1 MSEAPLP
8 LAVITAAIIK
18 TRKDVGTLG
27 KAAVNPHGNYKY
39 VSIDKYYEVVASAA
53 AKNGLFWTISEIKS
67 TLNPNI
73 GKTGV
78 LDASYT
84 ITMYHES
91 GAVVYEFSRIGMV
104 HPIQGAQTVGSAM
117 SYVDKVFMRQIF
129 AVSTGEEDAD
139 ATNPDDIKLTKSDAF
154 ALDNPPKQVEKPAPA
169 PKQSDFSKEDLA
181 EIERLLTGTAD
192 MSLTV
197 NELTQHWRD
206 ASKNLEILK
215 AGDRE
220 AFARVF
226 DFYANRKKQ
235 LKG

>member
-1 MSEAPLP
+1 MSETPLP

-53 AKNGLFWTISEIKS
+53 AKNGLFWTISEVKS

-78 LDASYT
+78 LDATYT

-91 GAVVYEFSRIGMV
+91 GAVAYEFSRITMV

-139 ATNPDDIKLTKSDAF
+139 ATNPEDVKL
-154 ALDNPPKQVEKPAPA
+154 EKPDYGA
-169 PKQSDFSKEDLA
+169 
-181 EIERLLTGTAD
+181 IERLMIPGVEMAESREELKKFWSENSN
-192 MSLTV
+192 SLDT
-197 NELTQHWRD
+197 
-206 ASKNLEILK
+206 LK
-215 AGDRE
+215 LGDKAAYGRVVE
-220 AFARVF
+220 AFKTR
-226 DFYANRKKQ
+226 NQK
-235 LKG
+235 LKD

>member
-1 MSEAPLP
+1 MSESSLP
-8 LAVITAAIIK
+8 LAVITAAVIK

-53 AKNGLFWTISEIKS
+53 AKNGLFWTISEVKS

-78 LDASYT
+78 LDATYT

-91 GAVVYEFSRIGMV
+91 GAVAYEFSRITMV

-139 ATNPDDIKLTKSDAF
+139 ATNPEDVKL
-154 ALDNPPKQVEKPAPA
+154 EKPDYGA
-169 PKQSDFSKEDLA
+169 
-181 EIERLLTGTAD
+181 IERLMTPGVEMAENRKD
-192 MSLTV
+192 
-197 NELTQHWRD
+197 
-206 ASKNLEILK
+206 LK
-215 AGDRE
+215 KFWSENSNALDTLKLGDKAAYGRVVE
-220 AFARVF
+220 AFKTR
-226 DFYANRKKQ
+226 NQ
-235 LKG
+235 ELKD

>member
-1 MSEAPLP
+1 MSESPLP
-8 LAVITAAIIK
+8 LAVITAAVIK

-53 AKNGLFWTISEIKS
+53 AKNGLFWTISEVKS

-78 LDASYT
+78 LDATYT

-91 GAVVYEFSRIGMV
+91 GAVAYEFSRIAMV

-139 ATNPDDIKLTKSDAF
+139 ATNPDDLKLGKIDAKTIEDLHDKAVKTLGSNVMNTLSHDTIEKVFVTFVGTAETKSDLKKFWAENTN
-154 ALDNPPKQVEKPAPA
+154 ALDTLKVT
-169 PKQSDFSKEDLA
+169 DKEA
-181 EIERLLTGTAD
+181 YAR
-192 MSLTV
+192 V
-197 NELTQHWRD
+197 V
-206 ASKNLEILK
+206 
-215 AGDRE
+215 E
-220 AFARVF
+220 AFKTR
-226 DFYANRKKQ
+226 NQ
-235 LKG
+235 ELKD

>member
-1 MSEAPLP
+1 MSESPLP
-8 LAVITAAIIK
+8 LAVITAAVIK

-53 AKNGLFWTISEIKS
+53 AKNGLFWTISEVKS

-78 LDASYT
+78 LDATYT

-91 GAVVYEFSRIGMV
+91 GAVVYEFSRIAMV
-104 HPIQGAQTVGSAM
+104 HPIQGAQTVGAAM

-139 ATNPDDIKLTKSDAF
+139 ATNPEDVKL
-154 ALDNPPKQVEKPAPA
+154 EKPDYKMIENIFVTFVPVAETKA
-169 PKQSDFSKEDLA
+169 DLKKFWA
-181 EIERLLTGTAD
+181 KH
-192 MSLTV
+192 S
-197 NELTQHWRD
+197 NEL
-206 ASKNLEILK
+206 EMLK
-215 AGDRE
+215 MNEKEAYARVLE
-220 AFARVF
+220 AFKTR
-226 DFYANRKKQ
+226 NQ
-235 LKG
+235 ELKD

>member
-53 AKNGLFWTISEIKS
+53 AKNGLFWTVSEIKS
-67 TLNPNI
+67 GLNSNF
-73 GKTGV
+73 GKGGFMES
-78 LDASYT
+78 SYT

-91 GAVVYEFSRIGMV
+91 GAVVYEFSRIPMI
-104 HPIQGAQTVGSAM
+104 HPIQGAQTVGSAL

-139 ATNPDDIKLTKSDAF
+139 ATNPDDIKLAKPDAF
-154 ALDNPPKQVEKPAPA
+154 GI
-169 PKQSDFSKEDLA
+169 QSPCQ
-181 EIERLLTGTAD
+181 LL
-192 MSLTV
+192 L
-197 NELTQHWRD
+197 
-206 ASKNLEILK
+206 
-215 AGDRE
+215 
-220 AFARVF
+220 
-226 DFYANRKKQ
+226 
-235 LKG
+235 

>member
-1 MSEAPLP
+1 MSESPLP
-8 LAVITAAIIK
+8 LAVITAAVIK

-53 AKNGLFWTISEIKS
+53 AKNGLFWTISEVKS

-78 LDASYT
+78 LDATYT

-91 GAVVYEFSRIGMV
+91 GAVAYEFSRIAMV

-139 ATNPDDIKLTKSDAF
+139 ATNPEDVKL
-154 ALDNPPKQVEKPAPA
+154 EKTDYGA
-169 PKQSDFSKEDLA
+169 
-181 EIERLLTGTAD
+181 IERLMTPGVEMAENRKDLKKFWSENSNA
-192 MSLTV
+192 L
-197 NELTQHWRD
+197 D
-206 ASKNLEILK
+206 ALK
-215 AGDRE
+215 LGDKAAYGRVVE
-220 AFARVF
+220 AFKTR
-226 DFYANRKKQ
+226 NQ
-235 LKG
+235 ELKD